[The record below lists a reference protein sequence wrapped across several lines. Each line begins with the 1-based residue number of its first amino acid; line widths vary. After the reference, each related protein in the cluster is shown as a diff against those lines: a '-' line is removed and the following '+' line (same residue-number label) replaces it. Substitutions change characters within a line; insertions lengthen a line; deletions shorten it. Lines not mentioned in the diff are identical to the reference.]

1 VKTWCALGW
10 FVVLLAGCASHDDGV
25 EVRNFTLRDE
35 ARGRGDDPMIR
46 MEKQRR
52 LLGAVSAEERR
63 QRLGDYYSVKWRH
76 ADGGE
81 AQGEVTVEFRYR
93 QGATASRVKRM
104 TRNFSAAATEGMAEF
119 AVIGDDYFKNGR
131 ILAWEVL
138 LKRGGRVVASERS
151 YLWR

>member
-1 VKTWCALGW
+1 MKTWCVLGCSLL
-10 FVVLLAGCASHDDGV
+10 LLAACASRNDGI

-35 ARGRGDDPMIR
+35 ARSRGDDPMIR

-76 ADGGE
+76 SAADR

-93 QGATASRVKRM
+93 QGGTASRVKRM
-104 TRNFSAAATEGMAEF
+104 TRNFSAAETGGVAEF
-119 AVIGDDYFKNGR
+119 AVIGDEYFKNGR
-131 ILAWEVL
+131 VLAWEVL
-138 LKRGGRVVASERS
+138 LKRGGSVVASERS